1 MCVFLS
7 CSCSSTIHRRG
18 WGQVWGVWTTSSP
31 TLSSPEWT
39 GPNRRRR
46 ISWERGDDQSH
57 KLGDGASWMIS
68 CLRLNTLFHISVS
81 RDNTCFC
88 THLLFSSSPI
98 FFCTRL
104 AKKQCFILSCELPI
118 SLSHWGCTELF
129 FVCRE
134 HSTTIVWCNNNT

>member
-31 TLSSPEWT
+31 TLSLPEWT
-39 GPNRRRR
+39 GPNRRRW
-46 ISWERGDDQSH
+46 ISWECGDDQSH
-57 KLGDGASWMIS
+57 KLREGASWMIS

-88 THLLFSSSPI
+88 THLLFSSST
-98 FFCTRL
+98 FFL
-104 AKKQCFILSCELPI
+104 YEISQEAVFYPFVWIAHFII
-118 SLSHWGCTELF
+118 SLRVYWAF

-134 HSTTIVWCNNNT
+134 HSTTIVWCNNNN